1 LSGKQL
7 LTFIFRVKQFKKVP
21 EERELFLRCL
31 TVETKVLCEISGFR
45 HKVDENVLFWVIM
58 Q

>member
-7 LTFIFRVKQFKKVP
+7 LTFIFRVKQFKKVE

-31 TVETKVLCEISGFR
+31 TMEMKVLCEISGFC
-45 HKVDENVLFWVIM
+45 HKVDEDALFWGFT